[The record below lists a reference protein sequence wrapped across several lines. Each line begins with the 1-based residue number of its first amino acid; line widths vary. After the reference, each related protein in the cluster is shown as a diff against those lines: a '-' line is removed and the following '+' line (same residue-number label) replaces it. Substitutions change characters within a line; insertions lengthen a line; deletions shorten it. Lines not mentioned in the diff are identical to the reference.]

1 MGINY
6 QTIKFKEEVT
16 NLINNSGLPAINV
29 LFVLDSLRAEVS
41 NLCNQA
47 IEKEKEEY
55 IKNEQKNE
63 KHNIP

>member
-6 QTIKFKEEVT
+6 QTIKFKEEMT

-29 LFVLDSLRAEVS
+29 LFILDSLRAEVS

-47 IEKEKEEY
+47 IEKEKEES
-55 IKNEQKNE
+55 INKEQGE
-63 KHNIP
+63 

>member
-6 QTIKFKEEVT
+6 QTMKFKEEMT

-29 LFVLDSLRAEVS
+29 LFVLDTLKAEVS

>member
-6 QTIKFKEEVT
+6 QTIKFKEEMT

-29 LFVLDSLRAEVS
+29 LFVLDSLRVEVS

-55 IKNEQKNE
+55 INKEQGE
-63 KHNIP
+63 